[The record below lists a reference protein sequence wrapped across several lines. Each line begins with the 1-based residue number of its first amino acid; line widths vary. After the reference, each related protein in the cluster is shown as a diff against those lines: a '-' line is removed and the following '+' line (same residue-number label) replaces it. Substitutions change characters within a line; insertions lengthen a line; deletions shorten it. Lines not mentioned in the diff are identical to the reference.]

1 MTPPARQLAHRDSP
15 AAPAAFKP
23 GQLDTRQKAAII
35 VRFLLQ
41 EGADVP
47 LAQLPDDL
55 QTALT
60 QQMGAMRYID
70 RATLQKVVGEF
81 ADELEAMG
89 LTFPRCL
96 AGALTALD
104 GKISPQTA
112 ARLRKEAG
120 VRQIGDPWTFIR
132 DLPVDK
138 LLPIV
143 EREST
148 EVSAVLLSKLPV
160 PKAAELLGKLP
171 GARARRI
178 THAVSLTSKVTPDA
192 VDRIGLSLAAQ
203 FELQPLRAFEDDP
216 EERLGAILNVSQA
229 GTREDVLSGLDE
241 DDADFSQRVRKAIF
255 TFANIPAR
263 IQAADMPRIVRDADP
278 AALVTALA
286 YALASTDQGV
296 TETVEFILANISKRM
311 GESLREEA
319 GEKGKVKPKDGEAA
333 FNDVVGVIRDLLA
346 TGEIT
351 LVDPDEDGE
360 D

>member
-1 MTPPARQLAHRDSP
+1 MRQLAHRGP
-15 AAPAAFKP
+15 PVAAPAPKRGP
-23 GQLDTRQKAAII
+23 LDTRQKAAII

-89 LTFPRCL
+89 LTFPRGL

-120 VRQIGDPWTFIR
+120 VRQIGDPWAFIR
-132 DLPVDK
+132 NLPMEK

-171 GARARRI
+171 GPRARRI
-178 THAVSLTSKVTPDA
+178 TYAVSLTSKVTPDA

-203 FELQPLRAFEDDP
+203 FEMQPLRAFDEDP
-216 EERLGAILNVSQA
+216 EERLGAILNISQS
-229 GTREDVLSGLDE
+229 GTRDEVLSALDE
-241 DDADFSQRVRKAIF
+241 DDADFSRRVRKAIF
-255 TFANIPAR
+255 TFADIPAR
-263 IQAADMPRIVRDADP
+263 IHAIDMPKVVRDAD
-278 AALVTALA
+278 AASLITALA
-286 YALASTDQGV
+286 YAFASADEDLKFAG
-296 TETVEFILANISKRM
+296 EFILTNISKRLA
-311 GESLREEA
+311 ENLREEVD
-319 GEKGKVKPKDGEAA
+319 EKGRIKQKEGEAA

-346 TGEIT
+346 AGEIT
-351 LVDPDEDGE
+351 MIDPDEIDE
-360 D
+360 AEEQ